1 MRWEFH
7 PVAVCTVCGW
17 PTSREHL
24 HLVGESCERRTA
36 DGFRC
41 TGVNTIT
48 MNPKDWRR
56 CVLCGGSGRI
66 NERRCDLCHGTGWE
80 YHVIPKRS

>member
-17 PTSREHL
+17 PLSRKRL
-24 HLVGESCERRTA
+24 SSKVGEGCERRT
-36 DGFRC
+36 DGHRC
-41 TGVNTIT
+41 AGVYALA

-56 CVLCGGSGRI
+56 CILCSGSGRM
-66 NERRCDLCHGTGWE
+66 NERQCDLCHGTGWE
-80 YHVIPKRS
+80 YHATTRS